1 MILFNS
7 FQITAMFV
15 AWPFLIAWLQEA
27 NFQGASAAYYAACA
41 LYLVAFGAMVFCVAN
56 TLDGK

>member
-1 MILFNS
+1 
-7 FQITAMFV
+7 MFV
-15 AWPFLIAWLQEA
+15 AWPFLIAWLQDA